1 MLGIGLMLVAALCN
15 ATSSVLQRR
24 ASRREPGS
32 AEFSLG
38 LIRDLMHQP
47 VWLLGVATMLLGFL
61 LHAVSISVAPI
72 ALVQPVLVVELPF
85 TIVLAALTFH
95 LPVGRQEWL
104 AIGLAAAGL
113 GALLGFLA
121 PSGGAPQRASGLE
134 WGMALGGAL
143 LGAAVLIV
151 AGYRGRDEHRA
162 ALLGV
167 ATGAVFGVN
176 SSLIAGIG
184 ASMSHGGNLFLTWQT
199 YGVVVIGP
207 LSFYLLQNA
216 LSAGNLVA
224 TQPGFTLTNPLV
236 SVLIGVTIFGE
247 QTRRG
252 GFLVG
257 AGIGALLIGAGVV
270 LLSRSKLLDPSSEE
284 SAPT

>member
-15 ATSSVLQRR
+15 ATASVLQRR
-24 ASRREPGS
+24 AGRTEPGS
-32 AEFSLG
+32 AEFSLE
-38 LIRDLMHQP
+38 LIRDLAHQP
-47 VWLLGVATMLLGFL
+47 VWLLGVGTMLLGFL
-61 LHAVSISVAPI
+61 LHAVAISVAPI

-85 TIVLAALTFH
+85 TIVLAALAFH
-95 LPVGRQEWL
+95 LRVGRREWL
-104 AIGLAAAGL
+104 AIGLCALGL
-113 GALLGFLA
+113 GAVLGFLA
-121 PSGGAPQRASGLE
+121 PSGGAPQSASALQ

-143 LGAAVLIV
+143 LGAALLVV
-151 AGYRGRDEHRA
+151 AAYRGHAEHRA
-162 ALLGV
+162 AYLGV

-207 LSFYLLQNA
+207 LSFYVLQNA

-236 SVLIGVTIFGE
+236 SVLIGVTIFAE
-247 QTRRG
+247 QTRHG

-257 AGIGALLIGAGVV
+257 AGIGALLLGCGVV
-270 LLSRSKLLDPSSEE
+270 LLSRSELLDPSS
-284 SAPT
+284 SQRSPT

>member
-15 ATSSVLQRR
+15 ATASVLQRQ
-24 ASRREPGS
+24 ASRTEPSS

-38 LIRDLMHQP
+38 LIRDLAHQP
-47 VWLLGVATMLLGFL
+47 GWLLGVGTMLAGFL
-61 LHAVSISVAPI
+61 LHAVAISVAAI

-85 TIVLAALTFH
+85 TIVLAALTFR
-95 LPVGRQEWL
+95 LRVGRREWL
-104 AIGLAAAGL
+104 AIGLCALGL
-113 GALLGFLA
+113 GAVLGFLA
-121 PSGGAPQRASGLE
+121 PSGGAPQSASGLQ

-143 LGAAVLIV
+143 LGAALLVV
-151 AGYRGRDEHRA
+151 AGYRGRAEHRA
-162 ALLGV
+162 AYLGV

-184 ASMSHGGNLFLTWQT
+184 ASVSHGGNLFLTWQT
-199 YGVVVIGP
+199 FGVVVIGP

-257 AGIGALLIGAGVV
+257 AGIGALLIGCGVV
-270 LLSRSKLLDPSSEE
+270 LLSRSELLDPSS
-284 SAPT
+284 SQRSPT